1 MEEFVSYVKI
11 AALLGAAFAVAIGTM
26 GPAISQGIVGSKAC
40 ENVAKYPESS
50 GKLFPVLISS
60 LAVIETS
67 SLAAVAV
74 AFFLIYYAFGA

>member
-11 AALLGAAFAVAIGTM
+11 AALLGAAFAIAIGTM

-50 GKLFPVLISS
+50 GKLFQILLTS
-60 LAVIETS
+60 LAI
-67 SLAAVAV
+67 
-74 AFFLIYYAFGA
+74 I

>member
-50 GKLFPVLISS
+50 GKLFPVLITS
-60 LAVIETS
+60 LAIIETS
-67 SLAAVAV
+67 SLAAVGV
-74 AFFLIYYAFGA
+74 AAALIYYAFSA